1 LLERA
6 LIRAKLCS
14 SSRRLNSSSAGMAS
28 LRESRA
34 GAARAALKLGT
45 GLKELQPRF
54 EPRAYRSQHRLARR
68 PGTII
73 EPRRRGEN
81 APYRDIGEPVS
92 DPPQRAGS
100 LHNRTMIDHAR
111 ASFELGVICD
121 RKHLGKKTHRFGVR
135 RLNPGLRGRDPP
147 GAKASVSRITFRRR
161 GNSESPAYS
170 GHRVKKTTVTTSVPS
185 RIPQMR
191 QSGP

>member
-1 LLERA
+1 
-6 LIRAKLCS
+6 
-14 SSRRLNSSSAGMAS
+14 M
-28 LRESRA
+28 
-34 GAARAALKLGT
+34 
-45 GLKELQPRF
+45 
-54 EPRAYRSQHRLARR
+54 
-68 PGTII
+68 
-73 EPRRRGEN
+73 
-81 APYRDIGEPVS
+81 GEPVS

-161 GNSESPAYS
+161 GHSESPPYPA
-170 GHRVKKTTVTTSVPS
+170 HKLKKTPVPTITPY
-185 RIPQMR
+185 R
-191 QSGP
+191 